1 MALNALVRWMDDAD
15 VAQAAAA
22 GEAFSRITGI
32 DIRGERR
39 TLPVPDDA
47 DEFEREMAPD
57 VWLPDAGKARMLVER
72 HGSEWAA
79 GLRWCNGLRLD
90 VELTRDMLAQLDLEA
105 RWDAAAR
112 AALARRPISA
122 PAPIH

>member
-1 MALNALVRWMDDAD
+1 MALNALVRWMKGED

-22 GEAFSRITGI
+22 GEAFTRITGI

-39 TLPVPDDA
+39 TLPVADDA

-57 VWLPDAGKARMLVER
+57 VWMPDAEKARALVER
-72 HGSEWAA
+72 RGAEWAS
-79 GLRWCNGLRLD
+79 GQRWCNGIRLD
-90 VELTRDMLAQLDLEA
+90 GELSRETLVQLDLEA

-112 AALARRPISA
+112 AALAGRPISA